1 VRAGVRDGSIVPSI
15 RGVQAAVR
23 CGAPTV
29 RRYLAQLEAEGLIR
43 RTERGYERV
52 REAQAAAA

>member
-1 VRAGVRDGSIVPSI
+1 
-15 RGVQAAVR
+15 VQAAVR
-23 CGAPTV
+23 CRAPRV